1 MPARVVSIQLCSG
14 HRQPMVRVDQA
25 MAEAG
30 QGLRGDH
37 HARPASARQ
46 VLLADWEDLEGLELD
61 PGTIKEN
68 LTVEGLGIMRLE
80 PGTQLRVGSAVLELT
95 SVCEPCFRM
104 DEIRPGLKQALVGRR
119 GMNSRVLEGGLIRVG
134 DPIVVERAEAV
145 AS

>member
-1 MPARVVSIQLCSG
+1 MIP
-14 HRQPMVRVDQA
+14 VDQA
-25 MAEAG
+25 MAEG
-30 QGLRGDH
+30 GLGLRGDH

-46 VLLADWEDLEGLELD
+46 VLLADWEDLDGLGLD

-68 LTVEGLGIMRLE
+68 LTVEGLAVMGME
-80 PGTQLRVGSAVLELT
+80 PGTRLRVGLALLELT

-104 DEIRPGLKQALVGRR
+104 DEIRPGLKQALLGHR

-134 DPIVVERAEAV
+134 DPIVIVRAEAI